1 MLVSLG
7 LFKLNTLTRGIL
19 EAETVLNR
27 TVFNAVRLRMR
38 LPINRH
44 TRLSIHTSRK
54 EEDHIRSIICTV
66 SENSS
71 LIQMLNGKKTQRL
84 MTY

>member
-7 LFKLNTLTRGIL
+7 LFKLNTPTRGIL

-27 TVFNAVRLRMR
+27 
-38 LPINRH
+38 
-44 TRLSIHTSRK
+44 SRK

-84 MTY
+84 MIY